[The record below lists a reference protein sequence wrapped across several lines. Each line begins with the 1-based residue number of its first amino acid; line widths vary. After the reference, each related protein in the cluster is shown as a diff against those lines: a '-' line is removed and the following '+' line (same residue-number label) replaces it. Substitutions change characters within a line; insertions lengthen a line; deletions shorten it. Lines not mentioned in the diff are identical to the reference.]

1 LAVDLL
7 GPSVA
12 EPEGLAVGGPNDWEV
27 RRISAGIP
35 AMGSEMDGSTI
46 PAATGVVNRSASF
59 TKGCYTGQELV
70 ARVDSRT
77 AGAPTRILRATGAG
91 TPPPVGTEL
100 EAEGRP
106 AGRLTSVAAVEDG
119 FVALAEVRRAVATP
133 ADVQAVDP
141 AGSTTVSLLD
151 D

>member
-1 LAVDLL
+1 V
-7 GPSVA
+7 
-12 EPEGLAVGGPNDWEV
+12 
-27 RRISAGIP
+27 
-35 AMGSEMDGSTI
+35 
-46 PAATGVVNRSASF
+46 
-59 TKGCYTGQELV
+59 
-70 ARVDSRT
+70 
-77 AGAPTRILRATGAG
+77 
-91 TPPPVGTEL
+91 PPVGTEL

-106 AGRLTSVAAVEDG
+106 AGRLTSVAAIENG